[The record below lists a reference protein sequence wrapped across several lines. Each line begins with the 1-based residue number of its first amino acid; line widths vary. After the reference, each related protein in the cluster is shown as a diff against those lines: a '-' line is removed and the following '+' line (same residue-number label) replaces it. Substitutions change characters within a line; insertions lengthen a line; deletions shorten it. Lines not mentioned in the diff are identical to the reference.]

1 MAEVKPDKSDRKR
14 VTLREVAQEAGVSL
28 KTASNVINHSG
39 RMADATREKVQD
51 VIDRLGYRV
60 NVSARNLN
68 RGKTGFITLAVPSLT
83 APYLAEL
90 ANRVID
96 AARIYGYSVYITTYA
111 EGSAQ
116 GARALLRNFNA
127 TVSDGMILSISEVED
142 LDPERLAR
150 ARAKARA
157 ASWGWTNCIARRS
170 RRVSC
175 EAWRISRSAHRR
187 RSWAGVG
194 VVIGWPSSS
203 GSNSRCSHSRDWFD
217 TQPRPVQRGAHSRR
231 SRTPE

>member
-60 NVSARNLN
+60 NVSAR
-68 RGKTGFITLAVPSLT
+68 
-83 APYLAEL
+83 
-90 ANRVID
+90 
-96 AARIYGYSVYITTYA
+96 IYGYSVYITTYA

-142 LDPERLAR
+142 LDPEDLDVDYPLVCVGAR
-150 ARAKARA
+150 STHGKADHV
-157 ASWGWTNCIARRS
+157 TPDEPIRS
-170 RRVSC
+170 ISSSCATPWKATRSCAC
-175 EAWRISRSAHRR
+175 EAYSKRVPTKA
-187 RSWAGVG
+187 
-194 VVIGWPSSS
+194 
-203 GSNSRCSHSRDWFD
+203 SNWTH
-217 TQPRPVQRGAHSRR
+217 G
-231 SRTPE
+231 

>member
-116 GARALLRNFNA
+116 VPAR
-127 TVSDGMILSISEVED
+127 
-142 LDPERLAR
+142 
-150 ARAKARA
+150 
-157 ASWGWTNCIARRS
+157 C
-170 RRVSC
+170 C
-175 EAWRISRSAHRR
+175 ETSM
-187 RSWAGVG
+187 
-194 VVIGWPSSS
+194 P
-203 GSNSRCSHSRDWFD
+203 RC
-217 TQPRPVQRGAHSRR
+217 
-231 SRTPE
+231 RTA